1 MSRYLKRSDGE
12 TYGPVDLPTLQL
24 WATDGR
30 VAPDDRISG
39 DQVNWALASNLAE
52 LGMDWLVELRDG
64 SIYGPIHLLALR
76 DLIREGTVSIQAK
89 IKHKRSGEE
98 QVVCEALLNELLKM
112 GPAVQES
119 PADSAAQLAEAAKKI
134 EQLEQE
140 LRSASGVEVKLRDEI
155 KNLAAR
161 QKIIVPPAAASQAQ
175 LQDLRK
181 EVEKWRKLYEEAQ
194 ATAVAGAQQAADKR
208 TPAAPDAEKWKK
220 MLTRAAAEI
229 EQLKKQQSLVQPTD
243 GEMIPR
249 ARLEE
254 AERRLAQTEGNY
266 QKLLKTLN
274 RSFGVRAGG
283 RPPPLADNLKRRDVS

>member
-1 MSRYLKRSDGE
+1 M
-12 TYGPVDLPTLQL
+12 
-24 WATDGR
+24 
-30 VAPDDRISG
+30 
-39 DQVNWALASNLAE
+39 
-52 LGMDWLVELRDG
+52 
-64 SIYGPIHLLALR
+64 
-76 DLIREGTVSIQAK
+76 
-89 IKHKRSGEE
+89 
-98 QVVCEALLNELLKM
+98 
-112 GPAVQES
+112 
-119 PADSAAQLAEAAKKI
+119 
-134 EQLEQE
+134 
-140 LRSASGVEVKLRDEI
+140 
-155 KNLAAR
+155 
-161 QKIIVPPAAASQAQ
+161 PPAAASQAQ

-208 TPAAPDAEKWKK
+208 APAAPDAEKWKK

-274 RSFGVRAGG
+274 RSFGVRGGG

>member
-30 VAPDDRISG
+30 VAPDDQISG

-52 LGMDWLVELRDG
+52 LDMNWLVELRDG

-76 DLIREGTVSIQAK
+76 DLIREGTVSIHAK

-98 QVVCEALLNELLKM
+98 QVVCEALLNELLKTR
-112 GPAVQES
+112 PVVQEI
-119 PADSAAQLAEAAKKI
+119 PADFAAQLAEAAKKI

-208 TPAAPDAEKWKK
+208 APAAPDAEKWKK

-274 RSFGVRAGG
+274 RSFGVRGGG

>member
-12 TYGPVDLPTLQL
+12 IYGPVDLPTLQL
-24 WATDGR
+24 WAMDGR
-30 VAPDDRISG
+30 VAPDDRLSG
-39 DQVNWALASNLAE
+39 DQVNWSLASNLAE
-52 LGMDWLVELRDG
+52 LGLNWLVELQDG

-76 DLIREGTVSIQAK
+76 DLIREGAVSIHAK

-98 QVVCEALLNELLKM
+98 QVVCEALLNELLKT
-112 GPAVQES
+112 GPAVREFS
-119 PADSAAQLAEAAKKI
+119 TDSADPLAEAARKI

-140 LRSASGVEVKLRDEI
+140 LRSASEVEAKLRDEI

-181 EVEKWRKLYEEAQ
+181 EAEKWRKLYEEAR
-194 ATAVAGAQQAADKR
+194 ATAAADPR
-208 TPAAPDAEKWKK
+208 APVAPDAEKWKK

-266 QKLLKTLN
+266 RKLLKQLN
-274 RSFGVRAGG
+274 RSLGVRGG
-283 RPPPLADNLKRRDVS
+283 SRPPPLADNLKRRDVS